1 MKRREFITF
10 LGVAA
15 DVDEWTFLASWL
27 NLSRREGSC
36 GRRRAVPDSMLC
48 ASRRG
53 IAWLGSPG
61 VAFRT

>member
-27 NLSRREGSC
+27 NLTPGGKEAVGVAAQYPIRCCAPVGVALPGWDRRE
-36 GRRRAVPDSMLC
+36 
-48 ASRRG
+48 
-53 IAWLGSPG
+53 
-61 VAFRT
+61 